1 MLLARVNIED
11 KLKRNRD
18 KSVRV
23 PDMLQQVARI
33 LEEDTQKEERIVHT
47 LRGGSPGRKEST
59 KLSGLDPDRI
69 YHISH
74 IKKICTDYR
83 LRFLDTR
90 YFKGEFPGE
99 ALVKIKQL
107 EKQHNTEFHEF
118 KMIAPAGLFRLEN
131 ADDPLLFIPVGN
143 DFYYLVHQWGND
155 LHPLRK
161 WLMLP
166 FKSLLNLFLLI
177 AVISLAVTAVIPLKL
192 FTPHPDASHF
202 WMLYF
207 FVLKSICGIT
217 LFYAFA
223 LGKNFNGVVWD
234 SKYYN

>member
-1 MLLARVNIED
+1 MLLPRVNIKD
-11 KLKRNRD
+11 KLKRCRD
-18 KSVRV
+18 RSPRV

-33 LEEDTQKEERIVHT
+33 LEEDNLRDIRIAGILNEGT
-47 LRGGSPGRKEST
+47 PGINHWQISQVDTE
-59 KLSGLDPDRI
+59 RI

-83 LRFLDTR
+83 LRFLDTK
-90 YFKGEFPGE
+90 YFKGEFPRE
-99 ALVKIKQL
+99 ALSEIKRL
-107 EKQHNTEFHEF
+107 EKQHQTEFRSF
-118 KMIAPAGLFRLEN
+118 KIVAPAGLFRLEN
-131 ADDPLLFIPVGN
+131 ADDPLLFAPLGN
-143 DFYYLVHQWGND
+143 DYFYLVHQWGND

-166 FKSLLNLFLLI
+166 FKNLLNLFLLI
-177 AVISLAVTAVIPLKL
+177 AVISLAVTAMIPLKL

-223 LGKNFNGVVWD
+223 LGKNFNGMVWN